1 MPPAPRFS
9 VFVPCP
15 AAVDAN
21 ALAQT
26 LDSVR
31 IQTSGEWELTPVPT
45 TGEIAT
51 SLNAALPEARGEFVV
66 LLWPGDELAP
76 GALAKI
82 GEALQ
87 TEPEADFVYGD
98 EERVGAGIRRAR
110 AFFKP
115 DWAPERFL
123 AQPYA
128 LGPSVLRRTV
138 LEAVGGFDQE
148 LAAAL
153 EWDAVLRVTERA
165 RAALHVPEILYRR
178 RRAERS
184 PAVAADSSHA
194 GDRAATAHCERIGL
208 AAEVHRDP
216 QTGIR
221 HLRPKL
227 DRRPP
232 VSIVVPTGGRT
243 REVRGD
249 PVVLISH
256 CLRSIISTSTYEP
269 YEIVCVVD
277 EDADPSLLDELRTIA
292 GDRLRLVHHGGPF
305 NFSAKVNLGAVHSTG
320 EHLLLLNDDIE
331 VITPDWIERMLMYSA
346 HKEIGA
352 VGVRL
357 LWEDGRLQHVGV
369 VFEDGLPGHLYHGF
383 SAKFQG
389 YAKNVVVPQ
398 NYLAVTAACMMT
410 RRDSFEAVGGFNQ
423 ELPVNYN
430 DADYCLKLRARGLRV
445 VYDPDTVLYHF
456 ESSSRSGRVERQE
469 TEGLLARW
477 LPVAEPDPFSNPSL
491 RSGIPRLGS
500 GRAARK
506 RARLR

>member
-1 MPPAPRFS
+1 MPRAPRFS
-9 VFVPCP
+9 VFVPCS
-15 AAVDAN
+15 AEVDPDAQ
-21 ALAQT
+21 AQT
-26 LDSVR
+26 LNSVR
-31 IQTSGEWELTPVPT
+31 AQTSGEWELTPIPT
-45 TGEIAT
+45 AGGIAT
-51 SLNAALPEARGEFVV
+51 ALNTALADARGEFVV

-76 GALAKI
+76 RALAKV
-82 GEALQ
+82 GEALRG
-87 TEPEADFVYGD
+87 EPEADFIYGD
-98 EERVGAGIRRAR
+98 EERLDAGSRRAR

-138 LEAVGGFDQE
+138 LIEAGGFDQE
-148 LAAAL
+148 FAAAL

-165 RAALHVPEILYRR
+165 RTVLHVPEILYRR
-178 RRAERS
+178 HR
-184 PAVAADSSHA
+184 PAQPAADASDT
-194 GDRAATAHCERIGL
+194 GDRAATAHCGRIGL

-232 VSIVVPTGGRT
+232 VSIVIPTGGRT

-256 CLRSIISTSTYEP
+256 SLRSLVSTSTYET

-277 EDADPSLLDELRTIA
+277 EGADPGLLDELRTIA
-292 GDRLRLVHHGGPF
+292 GDRLRLVRCDGPF
-305 NFSAKVNLGAVHSTG
+305 NFSAKVNLGAVHSSG
-320 EHLLLLNDDIE
+320 EHLLLLNDDVE
-331 VITPDWIERMLMYSA
+331 VVTPDWIERMLMYSSV
-346 HKEIGA
+346 EQIGA
-352 VGVRL
+352 VGARL

-383 SAKFQG
+383 SAKFPG
-389 YAKNVVVPQ
+389 YAENVVVPQ

-410 RRDSFEAVGGFNQ
+410 RRDAFEVVGGFNQ

-430 DADYCLKLRARGLRV
+430 DADYCLKLRSRGLRV

-456 ESSSRSGRVERQE
+456 ESSSRSGVVEGE
-469 TEGLLARW
+469 EAEKLLARW
-477 LPVAEPDPFSNPSL
+477 QPVTEADPFSNPNL
-491 RSGIPRLGS
+491 RGGIPRLRS
-500 GRAARK
+500 ARAARK